1 MIEHI
6 HHEAHGDAD
15 EETKQ
20 ERELRERQADRDAQL
35 AIAEKRVSSK
45 ATARESS
52 SRASSAQQ
60 AELGKVL
67 EGIQKMS
74 AESQERIAASIGK
87 MLDGMADSNSQI
99 AAGLKAMAE
108 SIERSNKIALAPTEL
123 VKGSDGKP
131 AGSRKRL
138 D

>member
-1 MIEHI
+1 M
-6 HHEAHGDAD
+6 
-15 EETKQ
+15 
-20 ERELRERQADRDAQL
+20 
-35 AIAEKRVSSK
+35 
-45 ATARESS
+45 
-52 SRASSAQQ
+52 
-60 AELGKVL
+60 L

-99 AAGLKAMAE
+99 AGGLKAMAE